1 MQLPRFL
8 IIGAAKCGTT
18 SLYHQLNQHPQV
30 YLPAVKEPTF
40 FSEHGVG
47 TWGKGLDWY
56 RSLFADAGDD
66 QISGEASTSYTKAPW
81 YGDAAAKI
89 HQTVPDVKLIY
100 MVRDPVDQIIS
111 HYEHMLFAEQVSGNL
126 TQNLMNNDFL
136 IKVANYK
143 EQIALYAELFPR
155 QQILVLVMEN
165 YIKNNSETFNTICDF
180 LGIDKVTVPL
190 RQSNARRQRK
200 ILKHP
205 VLKRFKKVSK
215 MSPNERQKELPN
227 WMLKPQAKVKPMD
240 KHVDFI
246 HDSLSDDLQEFADYW
261 ELDISAWRLP
271 DRTSQR

>member
-47 TWGKGLDWY
+47 TWDKGLDWY
-56 RSLFADAGDD
+56 RNLFANAGDN

-143 EQIALYAELFPR
+143 KQIALYAELFPR
-155 QQILVLVMEN
+155 NQILVLVMEH
-165 YIKNNSETFNTICDF
+165 YVKNNSETFNLICDF
-180 LGIDKVTVPL
+180 LGIDRVNVPL

-205 VLKRFKKVSK
+205 VLKLFKKISK
-215 MSPNERQKELPN
+215 MSPNERQSNLPE
-227 WMLKPQAKVKPMD
+227 WMLKPQAKVRPLD
-240 KHVDFI
+240 KHVRYI
-246 HDSLSDDLQEFADYW
+246 HDNLADGLLDFADDW
-261 ELDISAWRLP
+261 QLDINDWKLSG
-271 DRTSQR
+271 RTSQ